1 MPTEINREV
10 TTETSTPQ
18 TNQVSQTV
26 SSTQMPTSSEVKDAS
41 ANKGNAWIWYVV
53 GVISVLIAL
62 RLIFKLFGANEVGFT
77 DLLYGIT
84 GPFVAPFLGIFP
96 APTVEGS
103 YFETASLVAII
114 VYSIVGWI
122 IARLIDVAARPANSD
137 KL

>member
-1 MPTEINREV
+1 MPTEINKEV

-18 TNQVSQTV
+18 SSQVSQTV
-26 SSTQMPTSSEVKDAS
+26 SSTQVPTGAERQEAS
-41 ANKGNAWIWYVV
+41 ANRGSAWIWYVV

-77 DLLYGIT
+77 DFLYAIT

-114 VYSIVGWI
+114 VYAIIGWI
-122 IARLIDVAARPANSD
+122 IARLIDVAARPANSSQ
-137 KL
+137 L